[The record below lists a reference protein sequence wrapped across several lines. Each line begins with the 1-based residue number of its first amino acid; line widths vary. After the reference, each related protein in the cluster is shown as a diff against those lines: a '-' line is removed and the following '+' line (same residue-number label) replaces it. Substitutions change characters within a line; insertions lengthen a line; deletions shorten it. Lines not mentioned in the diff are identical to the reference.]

1 MDLYYYKYKKYK
13 ELYKN
18 YKGGMDN
25 TQQDTRDTRD
35 TRDTSD
41 IPHDPHPLGD
51 SNYLTRNNWLN
62 YEVSSYLDTPDFGKF
77 RNLGKDMKE
86 DTIRGIPGRKC
97 AFIIKKI
104 NIFLDNAE
112 YINFKNALEEY
123 VRAQSGDCSNRPT
136 NEYLTNLNRFLI
148 KAVTLTF
155 PTYYHGNGGYLDFR
169 YMFELVFLGARV
181 NIDIFNPMTPHGIA
195 DLKRTTY
202 TSVVD
207 NIDPN
212 NRINSLRQIQR
223 GNIPVTSLRNI

>member
-1 MDLYYYKYKKYK
+1 MNLYYYKYKKYK
-13 ELYKN
+13 KLYKN
-18 YKGGMDN
+18 YKGGIDN
-25 TQQDTRDTRD
+25 TQQDDT
-35 TRDTSD
+35 
-41 IPHDPHPLGD
+41 PHDPLPTGD
-51 SNYLTRNNWLN
+51 SNYLKHNNWLN
-62 YEVSSYLDTPDFGKF
+62 SRVSDYLNDSDFGKF

-86 DTIRGIPGRKC
+86 DTTRCIPERKC
-97 AFIIKKI
+97 ASIIRKI

-123 VRAQSGDCSNRPT
+123 VRAQSGNCSNRPT

-181 NIDIFNPMTPHGIA
+181 NIDIFNPMTPPGIA
-195 DLKRTTY
+195 DLKRRTY
-202 TSVVD
+202 ISVVG

-223 GNIPVTSLRNI
+223 GNIPVASIRNI